1 MRNSLGDIAVLVVLL
16 SLVTGSS
23 TAWAANGR
31 AVSTQCWV
39 NGVLVGGFP
48 VDKPCPG
55 TTSSGGGRTIIMGPP
70 VIVWRQPSAAGS
82 QMQGLSSVDNRTAS
96 QLNAIADTP
105 ITLRQKGEFA
115 MRKGD
120 YTRAKQ
126 FLDEAYRRDPQDPQ
140 IQQSLAKLQNLFD
153 SGTASLKIPRLQ
165 LPKQEIL
172 KPMPAANVEKY
183 MSNPEIK
190 ALREAE
196 IISFN
201 KLANADASLNTTM
214 DKAKAG
220 AATQSDINQ
229 AQANLTSAVEEFK
242 KAEAKLQEKIYILD
256 Q

>member
-1 MRNSLGDIAVLVVLL
+1 MSKFLRDIAALVILL
-16 SLVTGSS
+16 TLVIGSS
-23 TAWAANGR
+23 ASWAANGK
-31 AVSTQCWV
+31 AVSTQCWI

-48 VDKPCPG
+48 LGKPCPG
-55 TTSSGGGRTIIMGPP
+55 TTGGGGGRAIVMGPP

-82 QMQGLSSVDNRTAS
+82 QMQGLSSVDSSTAS
-96 QLNAIADTP
+96 QLNAIAETP

-120 YTRAKQ
+120 YARARQ

-140 IQQSLAKLQNLFD
+140 IQQSRAKLQNLFD
-153 SGTASLKIPRLQ
+153 TGTASLTVPRLQ

-172 KPMPAANVEKY
+172 KPMPAATVEKY
-183 MSNPEIK
+183 MSNPEVK

-196 IISFN
+196 TISYN
-201 KLANADASLNTTM
+201 KLANADAAFNTTM

-220 AATQSDINQ
+220 AATQSDVNQ
-229 AQANLTSAVEEFK
+229 AQANLTAAVEEFK
-242 KAEAKLQEKIYILD
+242 KSESKLKEKIYILD